1 MKSIP
6 TLIFFLISLFSF
18 GQQPILESKVL
29 TDSIIQTVFTDATK
43 KELGIRFPIFKAYEY
58 TDKLGKHYLILTE
71 NGNEKEV
78 KETKNDTIKAFNI
91 LSESNKLTIQ
101 WTINDFKLN
110 RNEISEETSIW
121 FWSKYIELNDIDGD
135 GIIDPIIIY
144 GTSGSNGTGDGRIKI
159 LTYYKNTKYAIR
171 HQNGELDFQRN
182 TKVDKAFYELPAKI
196 QARVQEVMAKIYE
209 DNNAIFPAGWQG
221 AMKNKKLAFDENNK

>member
-6 TLIFFLISLFSF
+6 TLLFFLISLFSF
-18 GQQPILESKVL
+18 GQQPIVESKVL
-29 TDSIIQTVFTDATK
+29 TDSIVQTVFTDAIK

-58 TDKLGKHYLILTE
+58 NDKLGKHYLVLTE
-71 NGNEKEV
+71 NGKETEV
-78 KETKNDTIKAFNI
+78 KEVKNDTIKAFQI
-91 LSESNKLTIQ
+91 LSESNKLSIQ
-101 WTINDFKLN
+101 WSINDFKLK

-144 GTSGSNGTGDGRIKI
+144 GTSGMNGVGDGRVKI
-159 LTYYKNTKYAIR
+159 LTYYKNKKTAIR

-182 TKVDKAFYELPAKI
+182 TKVDKDFYELPTKIQTRVEEIIAKI
-196 QARVQEVMAKIYE
+196 TE
-209 DNNAIFPAGWQG
+209 DYNAIFPAGWQG
-221 AMKNKKLAFDENNK
+221 AMKNKKIAFDENTK